1 MKKIYEFNNEIYPRK
16 LWVVYDSEETVM
28 SSFVGTED
36 EEITQDAFSGAF
48 ATTLEVVKKGDLG
61 WKGVVIDDDK
71 NHLVE
76 GGSQIVSTVTHES
89 IHAANMIF
97 RGIGV
102 NYTKFDDEHF
112 AYLAG
117 WIARMSWKVLQNYLP
132 K

>member
-1 MKKIYEFNNEIYPRK
+1 MKKIYEFDNEIYPRK

-36 EEITQDAFSGAF
+36 EEITEDAFSGAF
-48 ATTLEVVKKGDLG
+48 AITLEVVKKGDLE
-61 WKGVVIDDDK
+61 WKGVVIHYTK
-71 NHLVE
+71 ELLAE
-76 GGSQIVSTVTHES
+76 GGSQIVSSITHES

-97 RGIGV
+97 RATGV
-102 NYTKFDDEHF
+102 NYSKCDDEHF

-117 WIARMSWKVLQNYLP
+117 WIAKMSWKVLQNYLP